1 MTRIVLGSLIG
12 TLMLTGVTV
21 HDGLAQ
27 SEHANHDS
35 VAHAD
40 SAFRAL
46 QDRGRTA
53 MGVDQYTSA
62 HRFEALPD
70 GGRIELQREVPDS
83 AGVAQIRRHLQDIVT
98 AFRAGDFATPA
109 MVHDRPVPGTAIM
122 SAKRDL
128 IQYSFRELP
137 RGGEVRIV
145 TADPSAVEAIHQF
158 LAFQNSDHRT
168 EAGHQHQ

>member
-1 MTRIVLGSLIG
+1 VLGSLIG
-12 TLMLTGVTV
+12 TLILTGTTMR
-21 HDGLAQ
+21 DSLAQ
-27 SEHANHDS
+27 SHPVNHDS

-70 GGRIELQREVPDS
+70 GGRIELQREVSDS
-83 AGVAQIRRHLQDIVT
+83 AGVARIRRHLQEIVT

-122 SAKRDL
+122 SARRAL
-128 IQYSFRELP
+128 IRYSFRELP
-137 RGGEVRIV
+137 RGGEVRII
-145 TADPSAVEAIHQF
+145 TTDPDAVEAIHQF
-158 LAFQNSDHRT
+158 LAFQNADHRT